1 MDTSPGS
8 SMWVTSPSLLAESM
22 SVECLFPHHPCL
34 NGHII
39 IAMDIRSL
47 LNGPLKI
54 RHLVL
59 VLTIAEQG
67 SIVSAARH
75 LYITQPAVSRGLRE
89 VEEALGAPLFERGAR
104 GVRPTPFAEVFIDHA
119 RAVVGHLKQATQH
132 IAELA
137 DATLGSVTVGTY
149 VAGGNLLLPKAIALL
164 KQQRP
169 HVNIYVHE
177 ATPDRLT
184 NGLVAGE
191 IDVVVGRLT
200 AQHGVPELQQAALYH
215 EPFEV
220 VARVGHPVFD
230 LGPTTLA
237 DLRNYPWVMPVGQTA
252 LRGELERAFTRE
264 RLDLPEEQVD
274 CSSPM
279 TLRAILAETDFLAL
293 QPHTIAA
300 ADPLLRSV
308 DARIKGIGQT
318 VGVTTLPDRSPSPAV
333 ALMLRCMEQVAI
345 GIRSTIPADIRKG
358 SGAAEGL
365 GMP

>member
-1 MDTSPGS
+1 
-8 SMWVTSPSLLAESM
+8 
-22 SVECLFPHHPCL
+22 
-34 NGHII
+34 
-39 IAMDIRSL
+39 
-47 LNGPLKI
+47 
-54 RHLVL
+54 
-59 VLTIAEQG
+59 
-67 SIVSAARH
+67 
-75 LYITQPAVSRGLRE
+75 
-89 VEEALGAPLFERGAR
+89 
-104 GVRPTPFAEVFIDHA
+104 
-119 RAVVGHLKQATQH
+119 VGHLKQATQH

-300 ADPLLRSV
+300 ADPLLRPV

-358 SGAAEGL
+358 SGAVEGL

>member
-1 MDTSPGS
+1 MLIPE
-8 SMWVTSPSLLAESM
+8 PPM
-22 SVECLFPHHPCL
+22 SKRAYHL
-34 NGHII
+34 G
-39 IAMDIRSL
+39 MDIRSL

-75 LYITQPAVSRGLRE
+75 LYITQPVVSRGLRE

-104 GVRPTPFAEVFIDHA
+104 GVRLTPYAEVFVDHA

-137 DATLGSVTVGTY
+137 DATAGSVTIGTY
-149 VAGGNLLLPKAIALL
+149 VAGGNLLVPKAIALL

-169 HVNIYVHE
+169 HVSIHVHE
-177 ATPDRLT
+177 ATPDRLI
-184 NGLVAGE
+184 NGLVTGE

-200 AQHGVPELQQAALYH
+200 AQHGEPELQQAALYH
-215 EPFEV
+215 EPMEV
-220 VARVGHPVFD
+220 VARVGHPVLD

-237 DLRNYPWVMPVGQTA
+237 DLRNYPWVMPIAQTA
-252 LRGELERAFTRE
+252 LRGELERAFARDGLE
-264 RLDLPEEQVD
+264 LPEQQVD
-274 CSSPM
+274 CSSTL
-279 TLRAILAETDFLAL
+279 TLRAIVAETDFLAL
-293 QPHTIAA
+293 QPHTIGA
-300 ADPLLRSV
+300 ADPLLRIV

-318 VGVTTLPDRSPSPAV
+318 VGVTTLPDRLPSPAV
-333 ALMLRCMEQVAI
+333 ALMLQCIEKVA
-345 GIRSTIPADIRKG
+345 TDIRKTLPAAIRKQTRPVG
-358 SGAAEGL
+358 SP